1 LWNASTVA
9 SIVRQSRSGR
19 YNEWLALLG
28 CRRRTSRLVLWEM
41 VAERKKSLQL
51 TVFCKEHFEQGWEA
65 AMVGSAVAE
74 AESVPDILPAPPS
87 DGPLHQIVGS
97 GAAAEAPSL
106 PDIPPASSDGP
117 LLTRSSSNVLT
128 KDQQSSGWSS
138 LFSNSR
144 SSSSLGEGS
153 EGPAKK
159 LSPVSSL
166 SQWAR
171 GLRMPSSSSQES
183 SSGTE
188 TPAKASSPFSLVASG
203 FGKRTPAKIPLVEAP
218 DESTSSNIMVQEGN
232 ALGTFTKGFLDSSRN
247 AVKAVQLKA
256 RHLVS
261 QNKRRYQEGGFDLD
275 LAYITENIIAMGFP
289 AGDISSGLFGYV
301 EVCLWTHLK
310 LAFFPS
316 LPLFHEDVQNWT
328 EKKCMFTYQ

>member
-1 LWNASTVA
+1 
-9 SIVRQSRSGR
+9 
-19 YNEWLALLG
+19 
-28 CRRRTSRLVLWEM
+28 
-41 VAERKKSLQL
+41 
-51 TVFCKEHFEQGWEA
+51 
-65 AMVGSAVAE
+65 MVGSAVAE
-74 AESVPDILPAPPS
+74 AESVPDILPASSS

-97 GAAAEAPSL
+97 GAAAEAPSV
-106 PDIPPASSDGP
+106 PDILPASSDGP

-166 SQWAR
+166 SQWTR

-188 TPAKASSPFSLVASG
+188 TPTKASSPFSLVASG
-203 FGKRTPAKIPLVEAP
+203 FGKRIPAKIPLVEAP

-232 ALGTFTKGFLDSSRN
+232 ALGAFTKGFLDSSRN

-261 QNKRRYQEGGFDLD
+261 QNKRRYQV
-275 LAYITENIIAMGFP
+275 IIVLLSIQM
-289 AGDISSGLFGYV
+289 L
-301 EVCLWTHLK
+301 
-310 LAFFPS
+310 
-316 LPLFHEDVQNWT
+316 
-328 EKKCMFTYQ
+328 